1 MDQPG
6 STDHRAAKTNRQLV
20 NRWGGSVGLY
30 SAVKVIGMI
39 KNQQN
44 PKNSF
49 PIFYNWNA
57 FNVQTNTKQV
67 LSGRNMPDVMRM

>member
-1 MDQPG
+1 MG
-6 STDHRAAKTNRQLV
+6 
-20 NRWGGSVGLY
+20 WVGRGY
-30 SAVKVIGMI
+30 SAVKVTGMI

-57 FNVQTNTKQV
+57 FNVQANTKQV
-67 LSGRNMPDVMRM
+67 LSGRTMPDVMRM